1 MAEKS
6 EWQFLVDYVKDDT
19 TDFYNEACR
28 SQLMALWT
36 AYCMHNDLDVD
47 TAMYDAVLK
56 DLFNAL
62 SDEQK
67 AELHCVRLPEFDSM
81 RWPSGLSE
89 RRFKMNDI
97 RLVNVVPIVNGWN
110 DAAKKNLEEAKTLMA
125 SGNHLDY
132 NAGVVKESVAN
143 LVSGFADDLM
153 KAPAVELVSMRPVGH
168 WVRRKDRYDAAWD
181 CSVCGKTVGPVIV
194 LCSKYCLNCGAKMEE
209 NNA

>member
-67 AELHCVRLPEFDSM
+67 AELRCVRLPEFDSM
-81 RWPSGLSE
+81 MAQW
-89 RRFKMNDI
+89 
-97 RLVNVVPIVNGWN
+97 LV
-110 DAAKKNLEEAKTLMA
+110 
-125 SGNHLDY
+125 
-132 NAGVVKESVAN
+132 
-143 LVSGFADDLM
+143 
-153 KAPAVELVSMRPVGH
+153 
-168 WVRRKDRYDAAWD
+168 
-181 CSVCGKTVGPVIV
+181 
-194 LCSKYCLNCGAKMEE
+194 
-209 NNA
+209 